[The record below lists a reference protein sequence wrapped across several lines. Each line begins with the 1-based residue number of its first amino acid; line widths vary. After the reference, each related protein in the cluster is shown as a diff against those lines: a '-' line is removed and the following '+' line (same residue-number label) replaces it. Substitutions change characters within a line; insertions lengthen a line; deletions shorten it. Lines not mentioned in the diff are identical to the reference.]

1 MDDANDGAADVAGGS
16 EPDFDSDSDD
26 SGGDDANDDDKAE
39 PKKHQCQIP
48 KHLSSLD

>member
-1 MDDANDGAADVAGGS
+1 MDDAYDGAADVGS

-26 SGGDDANDDDKAE
+26 SDDGDDANDDDKAE
-39 PKKHQCQIP
+39 PKKLQHQIP